1 MAAKN
6 LLQVIAIFIIGTIG
20 GIFADQILWPY
31 FIERPL
37 FQQYRLEQSPIYV
50 TEKTE
55 TTKYVQENT
64 AIRDSVQ
71 DILPVVVGVK
81 TKTASGEVLAGSG
94 LVLTSDGLVVTLANL
109 VPKGAE
115 FAFFV
120 DGKWP
125 NFQILKRDLE
135 NNLALVKVERGGLKS
150 RGFVDFEKIKL
161 AEPVFMAGTDFAAAM
176 SSTTSPQNTVNAG
189 IITAFNKDLI
199 ETNIFEKKNIS
210 GSPLF
215 DIEGKIVGLSVIDQI
230 SGGRVSAIPIDI
242 IRVFAGF

>member
-6 LLQVIAIFIIGTIG
+6 FLQILALFLIGMAG

-37 FQQYRLEQSPIYV
+37 FEQYGLKQGPIYL

-55 TTKYVQENT
+55 NTFYVQENT

-71 DILPVVVGVK
+71 DVLPAVVGVK
-81 TKTASGEVLAGSG
+81 TRIASGEILEGSG
-94 LVLTSDGLVVTLANL
+94 LVLTSDGLIVTLAGL
-109 VPKGAE
+109 APKGSE

-125 NFQILKRDLE
+125 AFQVLKRDLE
-135 NNLALVKVERGGLKS
+135 NNLALIKVERGGLKS
-150 RGFVDFEKIKL
+150 RGFADMEKIKL
-161 AEPVFMAGTDFAAAM
+161 AEPVFLVGTDFAAAL
-176 SSTTSPQNTVNAG
+176 SSTTAPQDTVNAG
-189 IITAFNKDLI
+189 MITAFNENLI
-199 ETNIFEKKNIS
+199 ETNIFEKKKIS

-215 DIEGKIVGLSVIDQI
+215 DVEGRVVGLIVIDEI
-230 SGGRVSAIPIDI
+230 SGGRVSAIPADI
-242 IRVFAGF
+242 IRTFAGF